1 MPKYEYKVV
10 RSYGGGSDVGSD
22 RLTEAFDKGWE
33 FVRASDYIPDY
44 TSRDFTHYFG
54 FIEYILKREIKVAE

>member
-10 RSYGGGSDVGSD
+10 RSYGGGSCTGEKE
-22 RLTEAFDKGWE
+22 LIAAFDKGWE

-44 TSRDFTHYFG
+44 ISRDLTHYYG
-54 FIEYILKREIKVAE
+54 YIEYILRREIKVAE